1 MSGPSKGVV
10 AAQDD
15 MSGAWWLRSF
25 LRYLRMSGT
34 GRGFGRETLAGD
46 REGRPYSGGAGRQGA
61 ALATLACPG
70 QSIITCGGCSMPRR
84 ERAAPVAE
92 PKSKVEK
99 ARLLRL
105 AGAWKDLDAETL
117 KRDIYRWRHEPPP
130 SAPVKL

>member
-1 MSGPSKGVV
+1 
-10 AAQDD
+10 
-15 MSGAWWLRSF
+15 
-25 LRYLRMSGT
+25 
-34 GRGFGRETLAGD
+34 
-46 REGRPYSGGAGRQGA
+46 
-61 ALATLACPG
+61 
-70 QSIITCGGCSMPRR
+70 MPRR